1 MSLIILYFRW
11 LSEPEKTSGNVLM
24 DMLSLLPQHKM
35 LPSVLPRSTD
45 VFNIYSH
52 SIFLGDYP
60 VPEMP
65 SGNTLMDMVL

>member
-1 MSLIILYFRW
+1 
-11 LSEPEKTSGNVLM
+11 
-24 DMLSLLPQHKM
+24 M